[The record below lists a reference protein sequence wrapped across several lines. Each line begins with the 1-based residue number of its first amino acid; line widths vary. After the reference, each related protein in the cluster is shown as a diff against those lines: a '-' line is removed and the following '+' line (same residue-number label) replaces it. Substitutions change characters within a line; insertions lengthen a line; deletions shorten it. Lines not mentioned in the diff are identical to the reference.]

1 MPGQLYHTN
10 ELLVLLG
17 DNWFVER
24 SARDAA
30 AIAERRKQ
38 QVIKLLEE
46 EEKQLADWE
55 MRLEF
60 TSDLEGPLKEQ
71 GGMVEIREEYTGQG
85 EQEKIRREHT
95 SDPAKRKAHPPL
107 RVSFDPSKAATK
119 TQIDEG
125 LWKRLNEL
133 EKEEEEGG
141 KEEVVESGKEE
152 VMEGGKEEVVEGG
165 KEVMEGGKEEVVE
178 GGKEEVVEGGKEVME
193 GGKEEVMEGGK
204 KGGQEAKGAVHTK
217 SVEAVV
223 VATQGTP
230 TTAEKSSPVSATT
243 TLNAADIGDSCPE
256 QHQPTP
262 LRLLFSHSSS
272 QSIDQPLSRT
282 AEHEHMATSADSSGE
297 SCKAVFSSPADIF
310 RSKSMASESVVEK
323 EEKNEDK
330 TSARKSVS
338 WDATLAKAESHR
350 HGHRIEP
357 AVHQAPM
364 GKLWKGLHLALQSLL
379 QTLPERCQ
387 DLKHPAK
394 NEILY

>member
-1 MPGQLYHTN
+1 MSYLLG
-10 ELLVLLG
+10 LVLS
-17 DNWFVER
+17 VCIV
-24 SARDAA
+24 SAC
-30 AIAERRKQ
+30 
-38 QVIKLLEE
+38 VTHL
-46 EEKQLADWE
+46 
-55 MRLEF
+55 
-60 TSDLEGPLKEQ
+60 
-71 GGMVEIREEYTGQG
+71 
-85 EQEKIRREHT
+85 EHT

-141 KEEVVESGKEE
+141 KEEVMESGKEEVVESGKEEVVEGGKEVMEGGKEEVVEGGKEE

-165 KEVMEGGKEEVVE
+165 KEVMEGGKEEV
-178 GGKEEVVEGGKEVME
+178 ME
-193 GGKEEVMEGGK
+193 GGKE
-204 KGGQEAKGAVHTK
+204 GGQEAKGAVHTK

-282 AEHEHMATSADSSGE
+282 AEHVSG
-297 SCKAVFSSPADIF
+297 VFECPGFCELIPSGA
-310 RSKSMASESVVEK
+310 
-323 EEKNEDK
+323 
-330 TSARKSVS
+330 
-338 WDATLAKAESHR
+338 
-350 HGHRIEP
+350 HGHI
-357 AVHQAPM
+357 
-364 GKLWKGLHLALQSLL
+364 
-379 QTLPERCQ
+379 C
-387 DLKHPAK
+387 
-394 NEILY
+394 